1 MAGRDPYKWAFRTS
15 SFGNVSASP
24 ATFGATASS
33 SRAATL
39 TGAAF
44 NPSPSLTDDLVVS
57 I

>member
-1 MAGRDPYKWAFRTS
+1 MAGRDPYKWALRTS

-24 ATFGATASS
+24 TTFGATAHS

-39 TGAAF
+39 TGAAL
-44 NPSPSLTDDLVVS
+44 NPSPSLMDDLVVS